1 MLILIL
7 ILMLVPAHE
16 RTTPTHPNSCAVS
29 VSTSPRH
36 SSTVSDR
43 APGTTVWVWARIM
56 LIEPRIE
63 SERNVENLMFLGL
76 LGSYEL
82 LLAVFNNLI

>member
-1 MLILIL
+1 
-7 ILMLVPAHE
+7 
-16 RTTPTHPNSCAVS
+16 
-29 VSTSPRH
+29 
-36 SSTVSDR
+36 
-43 APGTTVWVWARIM
+43 M

-82 LLAVFNNLI
+82 LLAVLTI